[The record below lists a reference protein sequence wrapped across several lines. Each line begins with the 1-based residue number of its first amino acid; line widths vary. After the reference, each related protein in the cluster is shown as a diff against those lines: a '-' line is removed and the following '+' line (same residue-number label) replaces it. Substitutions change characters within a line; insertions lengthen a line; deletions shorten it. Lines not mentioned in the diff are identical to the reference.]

1 MGETTLSSNFLD
13 LYPKLVRHEPDN
25 ACRQFSIR
33 INIFYYLSILSTEDD
48 EASKDWGDTVAHGN
62 HDGVPEDVVPEVVV
76 GGQGD
81 HSPPGHSQG
90 EEDLD
95 TGVSPHLIIYIL
107 EIFVK
112 K

>member
-1 MGETTLSSNFLD
+1 MQEKKSVFLTLDPPSPRKKSVFFKTLLFFFL
-13 LYPKLVRHEPDN
+13 LWRLPL
-25 ACRQFSIR
+25 
-33 INIFYYLSILSTEDD
+33 LILSTEDD

-81 HSPPGHSQG
+81 HSSPGHSEG

-95 TGVSPHLIIYIL
+95 TGVSPHLIFYIL